1 MRKGGRSR
9 SKVVFLLLLYYE
21 LFILYFYLV
30 LFHSLTLKSSHHTTS
45 TTHDRYFVENMTLP
59 QFMDV
64 VKANYIATQVNKILK
79 KVQGMEMEHHENERL
94 HWAARKL
101 QAAYRSLKGRRMLKR
116 LIRRDWKKRV
126 DPQSGELFY
135 YNMRTGN
142 SKW

>member
-1 MRKGGRSR
+1 
-9 SKVVFLLLLYYE
+9 
-21 LFILYFYLV
+21 
-30 LFHSLTLKSSHHTTS
+30 
-45 TTHDRYFVENMTLP
+45 MTLP

-79 KVQGMEMEHHENERL
+79 KVQGMEMDHHENERL

-135 YNMRTGN
+135 YNTRTGN